1 MHILHIGTFPYPS
14 PQGSQVYVQGLL
26 KGLRANGHRVSLLCY
41 GHGVGE
47 VQDDIEIIRAP
58 TIAGYHNMRAG
69 PDVIKPF
76 LDATLCYK
84 LLALQPDI
92 IHVHNYEA
100 PIIALLVKFFRKSHR
115 RIPIVYSAHNTMQEE
130 LPTYFSG
137 IYKAKLAKGIGTLL
151 DHTIPRLLHHT
162 IVLRENSID
171 VLQQL
176 GCKRVTCVP
185 PGIEPSEFVLQ
196 QPQRIPIELE
206 ADIEWIVYAGNPDAY
221 QNIEILC
228 AAMEAL
234 PHVGLLFVSASDTSM
249 FTRKNGV
256 VVHIQTHS
264 FAEVLYYI
272 SRASLAVVPR
282 MACTGYPMKIL
293 NYLAMGVVTI
303 CAEGSFIDIPGVI
316 KVPNGDVPK
325 LIDTIVYWL
334 ENSEQRLQLSATAKE
349 YIHKNQTIQSQARR
363 LEQVYKTLLLD

>member
-26 KGLRANGHRVSLLCY
+26 KGLRANGHKVSLLCY

-47 VQDDIEIIRAP
+47 VQEDIEIIRAP
-58 TIAGYHNMRAG
+58 SIPGYHNMRAG
-69 PDVIKPF
+69 PDVVKPL
-76 LDATLCYK
+76 LDALLCYK

-100 PIIALLVKFFRKSHR
+100 PLIALLVKIFRKSHR
-115 RIPIVYSAHNTMQEE
+115 KIPIVYSAHNTMQEE

-137 IYKAKLAKGIGTLL
+137 MFSAKFAQGIGALL
-151 DHTIPRLLHHT
+151 DNTIPRLLDHT
-162 IVLRENSID
+162 IVLREDSID
-171 VLQQL
+171 VLQGL
-176 GCKRVTCVP
+176 GCRRVTCIS
-185 PGIEPSEFVLQ
+185 PGIDPSEFVVQ
-196 QPQRIPIELE
+196 QPQSIPMEL
-206 ADIEWIVYAGNPDAY
+206 DTDREWIVYAGNPDVY

-228 AAMEAL
+228 AAMEAF
-234 PHVGLLFVSASDTSM
+234 PHVGLIFISASDTSM
-249 FTRKNGV
+249 FTRKSGLV
-256 VVHIQTHS
+256 LHIQTNA
-264 FAEVLYYI
+264 FTEVLYYI

-316 KVPNGDVPK
+316 KVPNGDVTT

-334 ENSEQRLQLSATAKE
+334 ENYDQRVQLGIKAKE
-349 YIHKNQTIQSQARR
+349 YIHKNQTIQSQAMM
-363 LEQVYKTLLLD
+363 LEHVYKTLLFD